1 MVVHMGP
8 RTYGPSNDGM
18 SLDHFHLEGNNDHC
32 PVPVDSPTAAAEA
45 PSANRLTPRRAAA
58 PGKEEEENL
67 GGVSSGKW

>member
-1 MVVHMGP
+1 MGRP
-8 RTYGPSNDGM
+8 TM
-18 SLDHFHLEGNNDHC
+18 ACHLTTSTLEATMTIVSFDR

-58 PGKEEEENL
+58 PGKEEENL